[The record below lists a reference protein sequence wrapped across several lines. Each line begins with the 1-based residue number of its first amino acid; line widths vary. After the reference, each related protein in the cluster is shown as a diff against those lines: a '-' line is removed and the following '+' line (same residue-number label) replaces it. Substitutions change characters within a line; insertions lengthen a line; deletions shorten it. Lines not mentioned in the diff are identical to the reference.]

1 MILTAEQQQAVAE
14 WADQTDGIVE
24 VWLCGPHARDDLR
37 AAGAIVLALTIR
49 GIGIGDPLTLYFFE
63 RERWE
68 AQLTERLRHPSAVL
82 WYDPTGAPK
91 AYAFCQ
97 EASVLI
103 YSRNA

>member
-1 MILTAEQQQAVAE
+1 MSLTVEQQQLIAE
-14 WADQTDGIVE
+14 WAERTDGILE
-24 VWLCGPHARDDLR
+24 VWLCGPQAKDDSQAARV
-37 AAGAIVLALTIR
+37 IELALTIR

-68 AQLTERLRHPSAVL
+68 AQLTELLHCPTVVL
-82 WYDPTGAPK
+82 WYDPNGAPK

-103 YSRNA
+103 HARNA